1 MENIKELIEEI
12 NSRKPKVYEKMS
24 IMEVSDEL
32 HKVMGFEQTVLKK
45 IKLFENDHQEP
56 DLINYAKM
64 IIKRIIERETML
76 IQETYLKKIDSEYLN
91 S

>member
-1 MENIKELIEEI
+1 VENIKELIEEI
-12 NSRKPKVYEKMS
+12 NSRKPKDYKIMS

-32 HKVMGFEQTVLKK
+32 HKVMGFEQLVLKK

-64 IIKRIIERETML
+64 IIKKIIERETML

>member
-12 NSRKPKVYEKMS
+12 NSRKPKDYEKMS
-24 IMEVSDEL
+24 IREVSDEL